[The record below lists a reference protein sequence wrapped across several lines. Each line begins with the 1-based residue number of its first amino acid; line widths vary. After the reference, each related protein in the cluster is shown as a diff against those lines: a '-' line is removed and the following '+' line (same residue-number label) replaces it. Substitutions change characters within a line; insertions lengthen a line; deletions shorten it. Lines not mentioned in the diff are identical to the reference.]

1 MTADWNAGVYHQLS
15 APQQA
20 WGQRVLARLPLDGD
34 ERVLDLGCG
43 TGHLSAALAERLP
56 GGRVVALDVS
66 ASMIEAAAAWLRER
80 APNVHLVRASGA
92 GLPFRAA
99 FDVVFSAATFH
110 WIPDH
115 DRLFREIRAALRPC
129 GRLEAQCGGG
139 PNLARLLAHTHDLMR
154 DPRYAAHF
162 GQWTDPWMFADVNET
177 IARLDAAG
185 FRDVH
190 ADLEPA
196 PTTMKDRAAFVD
208 FIACVCVRHHVDTL
222 PVPLRRPF
230 VESLAD
236 AAAADDPPFT
246 LDYWRLNISARAA
259 E

>member
-34 ERVLDLGCG
+34 ERVLDLGC
-43 TGHLSAALAERLP
+43 
-56 GGRVVALDVS
+56 
-66 ASMIEAAAAWLRER
+66 
-80 APNVHLVRASGA
+80 
-92 GLPFRAA
+92 
-99 FDVVFSAATFH
+99 
-110 WIPDH
+110 
-115 DRLFREIRAALRPC
+115 
-129 GRLEAQCGGG
+129 
-139 PNLARLLAHTHDLMR
+139 
-154 DPRYAAHF
+154 AAHF
-162 GQWTDPWMFADVNET
+162 GRWTDPWMFADLNET

-196 PTTMKDRAAFVD
+196 PTTMKDRATFVD

-230 VESLAD
+230 VESLA
-236 AAAADDPPFT
+236 
-246 LDYWRLNISARAA
+246 
-259 E
+259 